1 MSLEEKQR
9 HLIEDLNILPDPHER
24 LGALGSRAAAVK
36 IAEEHKTEANLVP
49 GCVSRVWLHGAMEHG
64 RTQFRCDA
72 DSPIVKG
79 LAALLCELYSD
90 TTPAEAAT
98 VEPRVWE
105 ACGFT
110 KILSPT
116 RLNGLMQVRK
126 RIREMATAWS
136 GAVSA

>member
-49 GCVSRVWLHGAMEHG
+49 GCVSRVWLQGAMEHG

-79 LAALLCELYSD
+79 LAALLCEG
-90 TTPAEAAT
+90 
-98 VEPRVWE
+98 WE
-105 ACGFT
+105 RQEQQQDG
-110 KILSPT
+110 
-116 RLNGLMQVRK
+116 
-126 RIREMATAWS
+126 
-136 GAVSA
+136 